1 MNQRWTVVTED
12 SYLMEEFLNAAPVE
26 IAEGAYFTGGMS
38 HIDGMKAV
46 MQRRRDCCEAE
57 IARSPELA
65 EACVAG
71 AVRAYTG
78 WYDFSHTAPDWENI
92 YSLGLSGLLGRLEEA
107 FDRPNLTERQTAYYE
122 AGIRVWRAALR
133 YIERMATQA
142 EQMGK
147 VSMAQG
153 LRALTVRPPETFYE
167 AMQLTFLFYDLQQH
181 VERTV
186 LRTLGHLDELYLP
199 YFERDLS
206 EGRLTEE
213 QAERMVD
220 EFLLEWDSRKVQAN
234 IPFSMGGVTKDGVP
248 RLNRLSYLLLRR
260 HVALRCPNVKLH
272 ILWDENLPRD
282 FLQIA
287 MDGIRQGSNS
297 IVFMNDARVKESLTK
312 YGMDRRDVEQ
322 YEVVGCYEPCAKGEI
337 PCSGNGRVNLTMA
350 LEATLFGGTLLWE
363 NTSVGR
369 SFGESFLNFDAFWE
383 AVSEQIRFF
392 CRGCMAMVNAKEAQ
406 YPRMHSAPF
415 FSSAYD
421 VCVEQGGDVY
431 CDSVAKYNNS
441 SINLIGLATV
451 TDALLAIRKL
461 VWEDG
466 TLTLDEL
473 RKLLRSNWEGQEQLR
488 QKILKTFPKYGIG
501 NRDADMLAQKILSVA
516 SEEINGKPNVKGGF
530 YRLGGISIDWRFSL
544 GKRAA
549 ASADG
554 RMAGETV
561 SKNLCASLGADRE
574 GATAQILSV
583 ASLDGN
589 DMPNGSVLDLS
600 LHSSAVKGA
609 DGLVALMA
617 TLDTFMRLGGMA
629 IQYNVLDVATLR
641 EAQRDPSLY
650 PNLQVR
656 LCGWNVLFST
666 LSKEEQDEFIQ
677 QAEVG
682 A

>member
-1 MNQRWTVVTED
+1 MDQRYTVVTED
-12 SYLMEEFLNAAPVE
+12 SYLIERFLDHASVE

-46 MQRRRDCCEAE
+46 MQARRDCCEAE
-57 IARSPELA
+57 IASSPEW
-65 EACVAG
+65 EADCVAM

-78 WYDFSHTAPDWENI
+78 WYDFSHTAPDWNNI
-92 YSLGLSGLLGRLEEA
+92 YALGFAGLLRRLEEA
-107 FDRPNLTERQTAYYE
+107 MSRPNLNERQVAYYE

-133 YIERMATQA
+133 YIERMAEQA
-142 EQMGK
+142 ERTGNLM
-147 VSMAQG
+147 MAKG
-153 LRALTVRPPETFYE
+153 LRALAVRPPETFYE

-186 LRTLGHLDELYLP
+186 LRTLGHLDELYAP
-199 YFERDLS
+199 YFERELAA
-206 EGRLTEE
+206 GTLTEE

-220 EFLLEWDSRKVQAN
+220 EFLLEWDSRKVLAN
-234 IPFSMGGVTKDGVP
+234 IPFSMGGMTEDGTP
-248 RLNRLSYLLLRR
+248 RLNRVSYLLLRR
-260 HVALRCPNVKLH
+260 HVALKCPNVKLH
-272 ILWDENLPRD
+272 ILWDEKLPRD
-282 FLQIA
+282 FLRIA
-287 MDGIRQGSNS
+287 MDGIRSGSNS

-312 YGMDRRDVEQ
+312 LGMDRDDAER
-322 YEVVGCYEPCAKGEI
+322 YEVVGCYEPCAKGEV
-337 PCSGNGRVNLTMA
+337 PCSCNGRINLPMA
-350 LEATLFGGTLLWE
+350 LESTLFGGTLLWE
-363 NTSVGR
+363 DTKLGR
-369 SFGESFLNFDAFWE
+369 SFGAQFSDFDAFWD
-383 AVSEQIRFF
+383 AVAEQIRGF
-392 CRGCMAMVNAKEAQ
+392 CRRCMAMINAKESQ

-441 SINLIGLATV
+441 SINLVGLATI

-461 VWEDG
+461 VWEDK

-473 RKLLRSNWEGQEQLR
+473 REILKNNWAGEELLR
-488 QKILKTFPKYGIG
+488 QKVLRTFPKYGI
-501 NRDADMLAQKILSVA
+501 ADRSADELSQKILSVT
-516 SEEINGKPNVKGGF
+516 SEEINGKPNVKGGVF
-530 YRLGGISIDWRFSL
+530 RVGGISIDWRFSL

-554 RMAGETV
+554 RMAGETL
-561 SKNLCASLGADRE
+561 SKNLCASPSADRE

-583 ASLDGN
+583 ASLNGN

-600 LHSSAVKGA
+600 LHSSAVKGE
-609 DGLVALMA
+609 DGLSALMA

-641 EAQRDPSLY
+641 AAQRDPSLY

-666 LSKEEQDEFIQ
+666 LSKQEQDEFIQ
-677 QAEVG
+677 QAEVS